1 MSKKIFLITGG
12 TNGIGFHAAQEIAK
26 TKNTVI
32 ITGKNA
38 LKGKNK
44 LNEIR
49 RNTGNEDVHFIIGD
63 LSSQIE
69 IKSIAEF
76 VKRKFSNI
84 DVKLWVWTRRIHKV
98 RCDTNNQEGLL
109 QIRHWIRGRC
119 FQTWI
124 RSQFQI
130 WADSDGGTNSSCGSW
145 QS

>member
-12 TNGIGFHAAQEIAK
+12 TNGIGFQAAQEIAK
-26 TKNTVI
+26 TKKTII

-49 RNTGNEDVHFIIGD
+49 RNTGNEDVHFINGD

-84 DVKLWVWTRRIHKV
+84 DVLI
-98 RCDTNNQEGLL
+98 NNAGAAFFKREEVLM
-109 QIRHWIRGRC
+109 
-119 FQTWI
+119 
-124 RSQFQI
+124 
-130 WADSDGGTNSSCGSW
+130 A
-145 QS
+145 